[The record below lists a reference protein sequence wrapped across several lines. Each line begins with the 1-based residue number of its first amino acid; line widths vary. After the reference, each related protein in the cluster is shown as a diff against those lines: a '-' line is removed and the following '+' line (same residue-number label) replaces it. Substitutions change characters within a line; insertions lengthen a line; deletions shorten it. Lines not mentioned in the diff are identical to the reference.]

1 MDVSGR
7 KIKKLIKNNHRS
19 FSNAS
24 IIKKN
29 ILSAH
34 LWIPANG
41 GNWGRLGM
49 PQMWYPKRLKNTARK
64 SERYA
69 HFFISIIFN
78 LNSYLLKSLPVPHDE
93 KA

>member
-1 MDVSGR
+1 MLQLLK
-7 KIKKLIKNNHRS
+7 KIFCLHIYEYQQMEE
-19 FSNAS
+19 
-24 IIKKN
+24 I
-29 ILSAH
+29 
-34 LWIPANG
+34 
-41 GNWGRLGM
+41 WGRLGM